1 MIVGGTNYYIESLM
15 WKVLVEEDESSLGV
29 IKQVTSTSNVEV
41 THSDS
46 VDVGGNLKVHVGES
60 IESLKKKMSNE
71 NSDNAKLLDVTCQK
85 EVLNECSVAKCQKRV
100 LDCDT
105 EIVSTKCKKLQRGD
119 VGLSAFS
126 SRCQTNTHHK
136 QSHTQVGGESDCVCE
151 RPNLDGTECQKNL
164 DHSGADGVFS
174 QKVGVNQETSQ
185 DKDSEEDVG
194 LGHGGPKP
202 IITEFQ
208 NTIFGGNNVGETL
221 TRVRGG
227 SAIEDHTEKANMLD
241 EVCQDESV
249 VDGTD
254 FSSGSGSGKI
264 CYETEGL
271 MQIGSVGNE
280 QVVWLDNKRQR
291 IQADSEL
298 VYERDRRRLQE
309 SRGQEGTKSKNLS
322 VQSDLVDLLDEAALE
337 RVPSSHLYERLQAVD
352 PDMAQGLH
360 PNNKRKIIR

>member
-15 WKVLVEEDESSLGV
+15 WKVLVEEDESSLGT
-29 IKQVTSTSNVEV
+29 IKQVMSTSNAEV

-46 VDVGGNLKVHVGES
+46 VDVGGNLKVHVGER
-60 IESLKKKMSNE
+60 IESLKKKMSND
-71 NSDNAKLLDVTCQK
+71 NSDNAKLLDVTGQK
-85 EVLNECSVAKCQKRV
+85 EVINECSGAKCQKRV

-105 EIVSTKCKKLQRGD
+105 EIESTKRKKLQRGD

-126 SRCQTNTHHK
+126 SRYQANTHHT

-151 RPNLDGTECQKNL
+151 RPNLDSTECQKNL

-174 QKVGVNQETSQ
+174 QKVGVNQDTSQ
-185 DKDSEEDVG
+185 AKDSEEDTG
-194 LGHGGPKP
+194 LRHGGPKP

-208 NTIFGGNNVGETL
+208 NKIFGSNNVGETL

-227 SAIEDHTEKANMLD
+227 SAIEDHTEKGNILK
-241 EVCQDESV
+241 EVCQDASV

-254 FSSGSGSGKI
+254 FSIGSGSGKM

-271 MQIGSVGNE
+271 VQIRSVGYE
-280 QVVWLDNKRQR
+280 QVICLDNKRQR
-291 IQADSEL
+291 IQADSEV

-309 SRGQEGTKSKNLS
+309 SRGQEGTESKNLS
-322 VQSDLVDLLDEAALE
+322 VQSDLVDLLDEGALE

>member
-15 WKVLVEEDESSLGV
+15 WKVLVEEDGSSLDV
-29 IKQVTSTSNVEV
+29 KKQVTSSSNAEV
-41 THSDS
+41 THTDS
-46 VDVGGNLKVHVGES
+46 VDVGGNLKVHVGER
-60 IESLKKKMSNE
+60 IESLKKKMSID
-71 NSDNAKLLDVTCQK
+71 NSDNGKLLDVTCQR
-85 EVLNECSVAKCQKRV
+85 EVLNECSGPKCQKRV

-119 VGLSAFS
+119 GLSGFS
-126 SRCQTNTHHK
+126 SRCQTNIHHK
-136 QSHTQVGGESDCVCE
+136 QSNTQVGGESDCVCE
-151 RPNLDGTECQKNL
+151 RPNLDSTECQINL

-174 QKVGVNQETSQ
+174 QKIGVNQETSQ
-185 DKDSEEDVG
+185 DKDSEEDTG

-208 NTIFGGNNVGETL
+208 NKIFGSNNVGETL

-227 SAIEDHTEKANMLD
+227 NAIEDHTEKTNMLK

-249 VDGTD
+249 VDGTA
-254 FSSGSGSGKI
+254 FSIRSGSGKI

-280 QVVWLDNKRQR
+280 QVVCLDNKRQR

-298 VYERDRRRLQE
+298 VYERDWRRLQE
-309 SRGQEGTKSKNLS
+309 SRSQEGTESKNLS

>member
-29 IKQVTSTSNVEV
+29 IKQVTSTSNAEV

-46 VDVGGNLKVHVGES
+46 VNAGGNLKVHVSER
-60 IESLKKKMSNE
+60 IESLKKNMSND
-71 NSDNAKLLDVTCQK
+71 NIDNARLLDATCQK
-85 EVLNECSVAKCQKRV
+85 EVLNECSSAKCQKRV
-100 LDCDT
+100 LDCGT
-105 EIVSTKCKKLQRGD
+105 EITSTKCKKLHRGD
-119 VGLSAFS
+119 VGLSGFS
-126 SRCQTNTHHK
+126 SRCQTNTYHK
-136 QSHTQVGGESDCVCE
+136 QSHTQVGGESVCACE
-151 RPNLDGTECQKNL
+151 RPNLDSTECQKNL

-174 QKVGVNQETSQ
+174 QKVGINQETSQ
-185 DKDSEEDVG
+185 YKDSEEDTG

-208 NTIFGGNNVGETL
+208 NKIFASNNVGETL
-221 TRVRGG
+221 TRVCGG
-227 SAIEDHTEKANMLD
+227 SAIEDHTEKANMLE

-249 VDGTD
+249 VDGAD
-254 FSSGSGSGKI
+254 FSSGSDSGKM

-271 MQIGSVGNE
+271 MQIGNVGNE

-291 IQADSEL
+291 IQPDSEL

-309 SRGQEGTKSKNLS
+309 SRGQEGMESKNLS